1 MLFAN
6 AECGMLNYGWGFT
19 PLVKER
25 KNGARRKQFFLP
37 VNGRKTVQD
46 ASSFFYPSMDGKTV
60 QDVSS
65 FFGPSTNG
73 KTVQDASKTRRARTA

>member
-25 KNGARRKQFFLP
+25 KKRCKTQAVFSARQWTEKRCKTQAVFSARQRTEKRCKTQARQGARGQPEGAYK
-37 VNGRKTVQD
+37 
-46 ASSFFYPSMDGKTV
+46 
-60 QDVSS
+60 
-65 FFGPSTNG
+65 
-73 KTVQDASKTRRARTA
+73 